1 MSLIDLAFADHPG
14 AAAGSGP
21 LSPLAAALVSAG
33 LAAAAVLIVFA
44 VIAIFTRRPRGGGE
58 DGESGDP

>member
-1 MSLIDLAFADHPG
+1 MNLIDLAYADHPG

-21 LSPLAAALVSAG
+21 LSPLVASLLWAGIAAAS
-33 LAAAAVLIVFA
+33 VLIVFA
-44 VIAIFTRRPRGGGE
+44 VVAILTRRPRGGD